1 MTRLYLRGID
11 LGGKMNAVNA
21 VRAPRSLRSPIAFV
35 VPNDNTEIDASL
47 KVTVACLVAAGSIT
61 GAEAQQSPLPPV
73 TIDAPVTRPRPP
85 AAKPTPEQIRVRNEL
100 RRLARERQKQ
110 EQAAPKPAANTAGNQ
125 PPDRNPYA
133 DPAAPYKADRVAS
146 PKFTEPLA
154 NTPRTVTV
162 LTKEILEDKNAT
174 ALKEIGRSTAGV
186 TLGTGEGGSAFGDR
200 FSIRGFDAR
209 NDVFIDGVRDPGVS
223 IRENFFTEQIEI
235 LRGPASS
242 FAGRGTTGGAINIV
256 TKQATDRDFYNAE
269 STLGTDATRRI
280 TIDAN
285 QVISPTFSMRVD
297 GMFQKAD
304 VAGRDYVFDD
314 RWGGLVATKWTPS
327 DSVKITAN
335 YIHTDLDAL
344 PDFGV
349 PYNKPALAPWTDTG
363 VPRNTF
369 YGFVNRDFQKT
380 KQDIAT
386 INGEFQV
393 NDNVTVSNKLREGRS
408 VLNYIGTLPEQN
420 GNPPPPQGFV
430 NLNPQSRYQVTD
442 VTADQ
447 TDATIKFDTGPIR
460 NIAVIGSEISR
471 ERVSIDS
478 YTGLASEAIGPSAF
492 TGSGSLLNVSV
503 LNPPNLLPFN
513 GTPTLTGNPTVI
525 PVDTKS
531 VYWLETANYRDFLIL
546 NGGIRY
552 DDYDVSATKTGKTV
566 ALSSGLVNYNA
577 GIVVKPL
584 PFASVYAAYATSA
597 NPVGAEID
605 GTSSTYGG
613 LNPTATINQI
623 FAPQRNKAY
632 EVGTKWELFD
642 RHFLVTAALFR
653 TETENAREVVP
664 TGLPGAGTIVAGNSS
679 YVQGID
685 IEAAGKITDRWSV
698 LSGLVLMQSDV
709 TKSVVPTD
717 VGDKLANIAHQSFTT
732 LTKYQLTDNLEI
744 GGQAIYASKIYGG
757 TLLAAN
763 QGTVLP
769 EHWRFDAFVEYK
781 INKNWTT
788 KFFVNNIFNKT
799 YYDAFYQSAAPF
811 VLIAPGRAAYW
822 IVQAKL

>member
-1 MTRLYLRGID
+1 
-11 LGGKMNAVNA
+11 MNAVNA
-21 VRAPRSLRSPIAFV
+21 VQATRSLRSPIAFV
-35 VPNDNTEIDASL
+35 APNDNTQIDTSL

-61 GAEAQQSPLPPV
+61 GAEAQESPLPPV
-73 TIDAPVTRPRPP
+73 TIDAPLTRPRPP

-110 EQAAPKPAANTAGNQ
+110 EQAAPKPAGNQ

-154 NTPRTVTV
+154 NTPRTLTV
-162 LTKEILEDKNAT
+162 LTKEILEDKSAT
-174 ALKEIGRSTAGV
+174 TLKEVGRSTAGV
-186 TLGTGEGGSAFGDR
+186 TLGTGEGGNAFGDR
-200 FSIRGFDAR
+200 FFIRGFDAR

-223 IRENFFTEQIEI
+223 IRENFFTEQVEI
-235 LRGPASS
+235 LKGPASS

-256 TKQATDRDFYNAE
+256 TKQATDRNFYNAE

-285 QVISPTFSMRVD
+285 QVITPTLSMRVD
-297 GMFQKAD
+297 GMFQNAN

-314 RWGGLVATKWTPS
+314 RWGGLVAAKWTPS
-327 DSVKITAN
+327 DTVKITAN

-363 VPRNTF
+363 VSRNTF

-380 KQDIAT
+380 KQDIGT
-386 INGEFQV
+386 INGEFQI

-460 NIAVIGSEISR
+460 NTAVIGSEISR

-478 YTGLASEAIGPSAF
+478 YIGLASEAIGAGAF
-492 TGSGSLLNVSV
+492 TGSGALLNVSV
-503 LNPPNLLPFN
+503 FNPPNLLPFN
-513 GTPTLTGNPTVI
+513 GTATLTGNPTVV

-531 VYWLETANYRDFLIL
+531 LYLIEAANYRDFLIL

-552 DDYDVSATKTGKTV
+552 DDYNVSATKAGKTV

-605 GTSSTYGG
+605 GTSTTYGG
-613 LNPTATINQI
+613 LNPTATVNQI
-623 FAPQRNKAY
+623 FGPQRNKAY

-642 RHFLVTAALFR
+642 RHLLATAALFR
-653 TETENAREVVP
+653 TETENARETVP
-664 TGLPGAGTIVAGNSS
+664 TGLPGAGTIVAGASS

-685 IEAAGKITDRWSV
+685 LELAGKITDRWSV
-698 LSGLVLMQSDV
+698 FGGLVLMESDV
-709 TKSVVPTD
+709 TKSVVPTN

-781 INKNWTT
+781 IDKNWST
-788 KFFVNNIFNKT
+788 KLAVNNIFNKT

-811 VLIAPGRAAYW
+811 VLVAPGRAAYW

>member
-1 MTRLYLRGID
+1 
-11 LGGKMNAVNA
+11 MNAVNA

-35 VPNDNTEIDASL
+35 APNDNTEIDTPL

-73 TIDAPVTRPRPP
+73 TIDAPITRPRPP
-85 AAKPTPEQIRVRNEL
+85 AAKPTPEQVRVRNEL
-100 RRLARERQKQ
+100 RPLARERQKQ
-110 EQAAPKPAANTAGNQ
+110 EQAAPKPAGNQ
-125 PPDRNPYA
+125 RPDRNPYA

-174 ALKEIGRSTAGV
+174 TLKEVGRSTAGV
-186 TLGTGEGGSAFGDR
+186 TLGTGEGGNAFGDR
-200 FSIRGFDAR
+200 FFIRGFDAR

-223 IRENFFTEQIEI
+223 IRENFFTEQVEI
-235 LRGPASS
+235 LKGPASS

-256 TKQATDRDFYNAE
+256 TKQATDRNFYNAE

-285 QVISPTFSMRVD
+285 QVITPTLSMRVD
-297 GMFQKAD
+297 GMFQNAD

-314 RWGGLVATKWTPS
+314 RWGGLVAAKWTPS
-327 DSVKITAN
+327 DNVKITAN

-363 VPRNTF
+363 VSRNTF

-386 INGEFQV
+386 INGEFQI

-408 VLNYIGTLPEQN
+408 VLNYVGTLPEQN

-460 NIAVIGSEISR
+460 NTAVIGSEISR

-478 YTGLASEAIGPSAF
+478 YTGLASKAIGSGAF
-492 TGSGSLLNVSV
+492 TGSGALLNVSV
-503 LNPPNLLPFN
+503 FNPPNLLPFN
-513 GTPTLTGNPTVI
+513 GTPRLTGNPTVV

-531 VYWLETANYRDFLIL
+531 LYLIETANYRDFLIL

-552 DDYDVSATKTGKTV
+552 DDYDVSATKAGKTV

-605 GTSSTYGG
+605 GTSTTYGG
-613 LNPTATINQI
+613 LNPTATVNQI
-623 FAPQRNKAY
+623 FGPQRNKAY

-642 RHFLVTAALFR
+642 RHLLATAALFR
-653 TETENAREVVP
+653 TETENARETVP
-664 TGLPGAGTIVAGNSS
+664 AGRPGAGTIVAGASS

-685 IEAAGKITDRWSV
+685 LEVAGKITDRWSV
-698 LSGLVLMQSDV
+698 FGGLVLMESAV
-709 TKSVVPTD
+709 TKSVVPTN

-781 INKNWTT
+781 IDKNWST
-788 KFFVNNIFNKT
+788 KVAVNNIFNKT

>member
-35 VPNDNTEIDASL
+35 APNDNIQIETSL
-47 KVTVACLVAAGSIT
+47 KVTVACLVAAGSIA
-61 GAEAQQSPLPPV
+61 GAEAQESPLPPV

-85 AAKPTPEQIRVRNEL
+85 AAKPTPEQTRVRNEL

-110 EQAAPKPAANTAGNQ
+110 EQAAPKPAANTANQ

-133 DPAAPYKADRVAS
+133 DPAAPYKADRAAS

-174 ALKEIGRSTAGV
+174 TLKEVGRSTAGV
-186 TLGTGEGGSAFGDR
+186 TLGTGEGGNAFGDR
-200 FSIRGFDAR
+200 FFIRGFDAR

-223 IRENFFTEQIEI
+223 IRENFFTEQVEI
-235 LRGPASS
+235 LKGPASS

-256 TKQATDRDFYNAE
+256 TKQATDRNFYNAE

-285 QVISPTFSMRVD
+285 QVITPTLSMRVD
-297 GMFQKAD
+297 GMFQNAD

-314 RWGGLVATKWTPS
+314 RWGGLVAAKWTPS
-327 DSVKITAN
+327 GSVKITAN
-335 YIHTDLDAL
+335 YIHTDLHAL

-363 VPRNTF
+363 VSRNTF

-386 INGEFQV
+386 INGEFQI

-408 VLNYIGTLPEQN
+408 VLNYVGTLPEQN

-460 NIAVIGSEISR
+460 NTAVIGSEISR

-478 YTGLASEAIGPSAF
+478 YTGLASEAVGAGAF
-492 TGSGSLLNVSV
+492 TGSGALLNVSV
-503 LNPPNLLPFN
+503 FNPPNLLPFN
-513 GTPTLTGNPTVI
+513 GTPRLTGNPTVV

-531 VYWLETANYRDFLIL
+531 LYLIETANYRDFLIL

-552 DDYDVSATKTGKTV
+552 DDYDVSATKAGKTV

-605 GTSSTYGG
+605 GTSTTYGG
-613 LNPTATINQI
+613 LNPTATVNQI

-642 RHFLVTAALFR
+642 RHLLATAALFR
-653 TETENAREVVP
+653 TETENARETVP
-664 TGLPGAGTIVAGNSS
+664 AGRPGAGTIVAGASS

-685 IEAAGKITDRWSV
+685 LEVAGKITDRWSV
-698 LSGLVLMQSDV
+698 FGGLVLMESEV
-709 TKSVVPTD
+709 TKSVVPTN
-717 VGDKLANIAHQSFTT
+717 VGDKLANVAHQSFTT
-732 LTKYQLTDNLEI
+732 LTKYQFTDNLEI

-781 INKNWTT
+781 IDKNWST
-788 KFFVNNIFNKT
+788 KVAVNNIFNKT